1 MIQVEVAKDDM
12 IIFRNTLNDFLRVC
26 NNSIGNEKKD
36 KNGKI
41 IPNYVENGKTKRI
54 SLETEQGLELHRKY
68 AFGVNTLTQYPY
80 INIGWINLIYDW
92 ESKMFEG
99 PSLIIS
105 SGNKKSDFKKTF
117 SKNVKIYSNESST
130 YDSKWE
136 LSNDKNKLKNS
147 DDYERI
153 FTRMIDLYHEMSYL
167 NDEAITTNIEVNDV
181 SSYKKYTTSLLNSKN
196 VIFRGAPGTGKSYL
210 AKNIAALIASDNR
223 TTNYNDLTIDEKE
236 QIEFVQFHPSYD
248 YTDFVE
254 GIRPFNSDNSVGFIL
269 KSGIFKSFCETVK
282 IKNKMNEIVETKL
295 DFEGFKLF
303 MENLG
308 SNEAKNYLP
317 IIQRLLG
324 EKKYTGRKIDTHPVY
339 NSLEEII
346 SNYEE
351 IKQID
356 EDYEF
361 RNWLSTPVNYLIKY
375 KQQIDKN
382 KEVKTVKMNKKY
394 VFIIDEINRGE
405 ISKIF
410 GELFFSID
418 PDYRGEK
425 GSVNTQYSNMQEEK
439 KSNFF
444 VPENVYIIGTMN
456 DIDRSVDSFDFA
468 MRRRFRFIEIK
479 AEESTGMWN
488 GKLAE
493 NEIPIAS
500 SKMSRLNN
508 MISNIEGLNSNYHIG
523 PSYFLKLPELDYNYS
538 VLWEDYISP
547 LLEEYTRGMYD
558 ENKVMEELK
567 LEYLYGKEVD

>member
-1 MIQVEVAKDDM
+1 MQVEIAKDDI
-12 IIFRNTLNDFLRVC
+12 IIFKDTLNEFLRVC

-36 KNGKI
+36 KNGKLM
-41 IPNYVENGKTKRI
+41 PNYVENGKTKSI
-54 SLETEQGLELHRKY
+54 SLETEQRVELHRKY

-105 SGNKKSDFKKTF
+105 SGNKKSDFKKNF
-117 SKNVKIYSNESST
+117 SENIKIYSNESST

-167 NDEAITTNIEVNDV
+167 NDEAITTNIEGNDV
-181 SSYKKYTTSLLNSKN
+181 SSYKKYVTSLLNSKN
-196 VIFRGAPGTGKSYL
+196 IIFRGAPGTGKSYL
-210 AKNIAALIASDNR
+210 AKNIATLIVSDNR